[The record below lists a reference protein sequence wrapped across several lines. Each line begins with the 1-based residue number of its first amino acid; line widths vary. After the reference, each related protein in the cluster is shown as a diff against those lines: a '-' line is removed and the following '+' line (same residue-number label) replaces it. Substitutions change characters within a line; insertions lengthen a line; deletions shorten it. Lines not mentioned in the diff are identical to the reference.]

1 MADLFRSLLERV
13 SEIGE
18 GQAGIHTKRLLER
31 AAAVAFLVMLIGI
44 ALAGTETATQL
55 KARADAAHGADQAKL
70 CLEYARLQLESS
82 NTLFTDGQVDK
93 AQAEIREV
101 VEYSRKAADA
111 ASSSGKQLKET
122 EIKLRK
128 LAERM
133 HDIGESLA
141 FEDRPPVRQAIDEI
155 QQIRSDLMVKM
166 WGPQAEPKG
175 KS

>member
-1 MADLFRSLLERV
+1 LKHAV
-13 SEIGE
+13 
-18 GQAGIHTKRLLER
+18 
-31 AAAVAFLVMLIGI
+31 AAAVLVLLGGI
-44 ALAGTETATQL
+44 ALLGAESVTQL
-55 KARADAAHGADQAKL
+55 KARADAAHGGEQAKL

-82 NTLFTDGQVDK
+82 NALFTDGQVDK
-93 AQAEIREV
+93 AQAEIKEV
-101 VEYSRKAADA
+101 VEYSGKGADA

-133 HDIGESLA
+133 HDIAQSLA

-155 QQIRSDLMVKM
+155 QQIRSDLMVRM
-166 WGPQAEPKG
+166 WGPQAIPKG

>member
-1 MADLFRSLLERV
+1 MRACVSCAAILL
-13 SEIGE
+13 
-18 GQAGIHTKRLLER
+18 
-31 AAAVAFLVMLIGI
+31 MLSGVL
-44 ALAGTETATQL
+44 LAGPETAEQL
-55 KARADAAHGADQAKL
+55 KARADAAHGGEQAKL
-70 CLEYARLQLESS
+70 CLEFARMELESS
-82 NTLFTDGQVDK
+82 NDLFTDGQVDK

-101 VEYSRKAADA
+101 VDYSRKGADA
-111 ASSSGKQLKET
+111 ASASGKQLKET

-141 FEDRPPVRQAIDEI
+141 FEDRQPVKHAVDEI
-155 QQIRSDLMVKM
+155 QQIRSDLMVRM